1 MDGDKDYSD
10 KAIAKEC
17 MGSPETERIR
27 EEFAP
32 RDFRG
37 SVALLTLIL
46 DSWLPNY
53 RTINS
58 CCFKL
63 PSVWQFITAA
73 LGKLYNQ

>member
-17 MGSPETERIR
+17 MESPETGRIR

-46 DSWLPNY
+46 DS
-53 RTINS
+53 
-58 CCFKL
+58 CFQNCMIVHL
-63 PSVWQFITAA
+63 LFNTES
-73 LGKLYNQ
+73 L

>member
-1 MDGDKDYSD
+1 MDVDRDYND
-10 KAIAKEC
+10 KATSQGMHRI
-17 MGSPETERIR
+17 TIR

-37 SVALLTLIL
+37 SVALLKPCIL

-58 CCFKL
+58 CCFKP

-73 LGKLYNQ
+73 LRKSYNQ